1 MHDGP
6 KRPRRT
12 LTPEIE
18 AGWAHL
24 DASTKET
31 LRLMYELHQEKMD
44 ALNRLEEPIAA
55 RRLRKPARS
64 RD

>member
-1 MHDGP
+1 
-6 KRPRRT
+6 
-12 LTPEIE
+12 LTPEID

-44 ALNRLEEPIAA
+44 ALDLLEEAMAA